1 MEKSTFNEQPKLLV
15 NEGKKMRVNFD
26 VEESTTERE
35 VASTDKDGKEITTT
49 EKVTDYLAYVVRVA
63 HPLGADKVVSAIV
76 EAAYP
81 SDKMQAIINNHF
93 VNLAVI
99 ADGGTLDDDE
109 ARHETEYKA
118 MQEWRTHAKSIATD
132 VMEAYNKGNY

>member
-1 MEKSTFNEQPKLLV
+1 MEKITFNEQPRLLV

-26 VEESTTERE
+26 VEESTQE
-35 VASTDKDGKEITTT
+35 KTTC
-49 EKVTDYLAYVVRVA
+49 YLAYVVRVA
-63 HPLGADKVVSAIV
+63 HPMGADKVVSAII

-93 VNLAVI
+93 ANLAVI

-109 ARHETEYKA
+109 TRHETEYKA
-118 MQEWRTHAKSIATD
+118 MQEWRTHAKSIAAD